1 MHMVTVPNKMVGLER
16 ETVLDYTLYFAY
28 MYSKIIKLMEAYQ
41 ATVYVMHL
49 HLVI

>member
-1 MHMVTVPNKMVGLER
+1 MHMVTVPNKLVGLER
-16 ETVLDYTLYFAY
+16 DYTLYFAY

-41 ATVYVMHL
+41 ATVNVMHL